1 MTLKNLII
9 HYGSSGMKQL
19 RHETAPFSISI
30 IIFLKSMRH
39 LMKAN
44 SNKTSKNLRLWDSN
58 GLKFYL
64 FFTSI
69 KICLH
74 ASMKVLW
81 MFFKKIYSFMH
92 SYIIVIECYSF
103 SKIEKNSWFFYFI
116 SFLAPPYCTKALLIC
131 LQNSFS
137 HSIPSVFHVS
147 WSRDIRTRLFWS
159 FKDLYFEKSPGAPQF

>member
-44 SNKTSKNLRLWDSN
+44 SNKTSKKLRLWDSN

-81 MFFKKIYSFMH
+81 MFFKEIYSFMH
-92 SYIIVIECYSF
+92 SYYSYWMLF
-103 SKIEKNSWFFYFI
+103 LLKNWEKLLIFLFYFI
-116 SFLAPPYCTKALLIC
+116 FSTPILYQALLIC

-137 HSIPSVFHVS
+137 HSIPSMFHVS